1 MNRHPANNGRAL
13 LSAWVDPVL
22 RDHAREA
29 AREAG
34 VEFSAFVAE
43 AVRREVLRRSTER
56 AVAQA
61 IARGECVTCGF
72 APCLCDQQ

>member
-1 MNRHPANNGRAL
+1 MSRHHANRGL
-13 LSAWVDPVL
+13 VMLSAWVDPTL

-34 VEFSAFVAE
+34 LDFSAFIAE
-43 AVRREVLRRSTER
+43 AVRRDVARRSAAR
-56 AVAQA
+56 AVSLA

-72 APCLCDQQ
+72 APCLCDQR